1 MIALSGIA
9 NPTLFIDYLTER
21 YKVVEQLLFADHHN
35 FEKGDFETIISV
47 FQRHLTEYPNLS
59 IITTEKD
66 AVRLVES
73 FERFPENMREHIHY
87 LPIEVA
93 VLQREDALERQL
105 RLAVKAKPKSLQ
117 NID

>member
-1 MIALSGIA
+1 M
-9 NPTLFIDYLTER
+9 
-21 YKVVEQLLFADHHN
+21 
-35 FEKGDFETIISV
+35 
-47 FQRHLTEYPNLS
+47 
-59 IITTEKD
+59 
-66 AVRLVES
+66 RLVES

>member
-1 MIALSGIA
+1 MVCLPSGGRFRQTDGQQAYVFGYLVLSA
-9 NPTLFIDYLTER
+9 TARLVF
-21 YKVVEQLLFADHHN
+21 
-35 FEKGDFETIISV
+35 DFETIISA
-47 FQRHLTEYPNLS
+47 FQRHLTEHPNLS